1 MLVGTGAI
9 ILGLSKTLVS
19 YIVACSI
26 IGVFGVI
33 TNSSNQAIWQSKVP
47 PDLQGRVFSA
57 RRVIAQCVSILPM
70 TMSGPLVD
78 NFLTPIF
85 NNSSV
90 IVLNK
95 SINLTSIF
103 GEGNGGA
110 ISLLSFLAGGMIV
123 IISLLSFLF
132 PVIMRVEEESYEEEI
147 DEEDFITD

>member
-70 TMSGPLVD
+70 ATSGPLVY

>member
-1 MLVGTGAI
+1 MGQESSFLDYQK
-9 ILGLSKTLVS
+9 LLSLIS
-19 YIVACSI
+19 VACSI

-70 TMSGPLVD
+70 AKSGPLID
-78 NFLTPIF
+78 NFLTPVF

-103 GEGNGGA
+103 GEGDGGA

-132 PVIMRVEEESYEEEI
+132 PVIMRVEEGSYEEEI

>member
-70 TMSGPLVD
+70 ATSRPLVY

-110 ISLLSFLAGGMIV
+110 ISLLSFLAGSMIV

-132 PVIMRVEEESYEEEI
+132 PVIMRVEKESYEEEI

>member
-1 MLVGTGAI
+1 MAT
-9 ILGLSKTLVS
+9 S
-19 YIVACSI
+19 
-26 IGVFGVI
+26 
-33 TNSSNQAIWQSKVP
+33 
-47 PDLQGRVFSA
+47 R
-57 RRVIAQCVSILPM
+57 
-70 TMSGPLVD
+70 PLVY